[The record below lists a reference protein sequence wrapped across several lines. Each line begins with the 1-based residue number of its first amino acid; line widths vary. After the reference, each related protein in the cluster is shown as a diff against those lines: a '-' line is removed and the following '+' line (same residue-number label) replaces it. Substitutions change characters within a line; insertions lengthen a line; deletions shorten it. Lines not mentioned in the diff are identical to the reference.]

1 MGGGNAGIIPEN
13 AKEKQVWAGKFEVL
27 WMEEVE
33 LRKRKWEKGGG
44 GG

>member
-1 MGGGNAGIIPEN
+1 MGGGNARIMPEN
-13 AKEKQVWAGKFEVL
+13 TKEKWVGASKFEVL
-27 WMEEVE
+27 WVERVE